1 MSGRKDELVGI
12 PSWRAG
18 KVPKLAS
25 NQVEVLS
32 HVISSCDLWGFMIQ
46 VDHFSNGLV
55 KNRQLDLHFGIK
67 VFVVYEVF
75 ESAPNKHVQEVFCSR
90 L

>member
-1 MSGRKDELVGI
+1 MGI